1 MKKLI
6 VYNGDSPVYAEGF
19 SESCKR
25 SVKGSIHLLPK
36 KHVTVTDDEYAHIVK
51 KYPELK
57 SKLKV
62 VSEMKEDVSQEQKQA
77 EAAPQGVASAEVSSQ
92 DSLPQSEEKIE
103 ASDEKPKKK
112 K

>member
-57 SKLKV
+57 AKLRV
-62 VSEMKEDVSQEQKQA
+62 VSEMKEDVSQEQKA
-77 EAAPQGVASAEVSSQ
+77 EASPSGEASAEVSSQ
-92 DSLPQSEEKIE
+92 DAPSQSEEKVE
-103 ASDEKPKKK
+103 ATDEKPKKK
-112 K
+112 KY